1 MIPTPLSLHNNSKR
15 RRFRRDLAKAL
26 VGVQK
31 SGTPN
36 PWGNREYRRSKR
48 GKAEILLRLDK
59 ETQALRRM
67 ITKAKEE
74 ENAVDGQVSTEA

>member
-1 MIPTPLSLHNNSKR
+1 MVTVPSLHNNSKR

-36 PWGNREYRRSKR
+36 PWGNREYRRSKKGR
-48 GKAEILLRLDK
+48 AEILLRLQK
-59 ETQALRRM
+59 ETLALREM
-67 ITKAKEE
+67 FTTSLKEE
-74 ENAVDGQVSTEA
+74 KDAVDGQGSTSS